1 MQNQQVFHACANC
14 RAFLNAPLDN
24 IFLKG
29 NLTTMDSRSNVIAMM
44 VLGAGIVALGSSIVA
59 GEVFHNE
66 PPEKMGYIVEGVED
80 VAGGDAPAAVVP
92 IATLLAAAD
101 VAKGAEVF
109 KKCASCHNIAQGGAN
124 GIGPN
129 LWAALGKPHGHVPG
143 FAYSDAL
150 KAVPGNWDFEGMN
163 KWLTK
168 PSAYAKGTKMNF
180 AGLSKPEDRANVI
193 AYLNSQGSN
202 LPLPVATAAPAQPE
216 GTVPAEATATPPGG
230 PQPGGSST
238 GETTPATKSGQ

>member
-1 MQNQQVFHACANC
+1 
-14 RAFLNAPLDN
+14 
-24 IFLKG
+24 
-29 NLTTMDSRSNVIAMM
+29 MDSRSNVIAMM

-59 GEVFHNE
+59 GEMFHNE
-66 PPEKMGYIVEGVED
+66 RPEKMGYVVEGVEEEGGEGSV
-80 VAGGDAPAAVVP
+80 VAEVP
-92 IATLLAAAD
+92 IATLLATAD
-101 VAKGAEVF
+101 PAKGAEVF
-109 KKCASCHNIAQGGAN
+109 KKCASCHNINQGGAN

-180 AGLSKPEDRANVI
+180 AGLSKPEDRANLI

-202 LPLPVATAAPAQPE
+202 LPLLAAPAAA
-216 GTVPAEATATPPGG
+216 PAADAAK
-230 PQPGGSST
+230 
-238 GETTPATKSGQ
+238 PAA